1 MSLKLMYSS
10 AISVNLNDLG
20 LKLDRRYGI
29 FIGLIVPVV
38 PLQEPSNTLLRRFEY
53 AAASSGHLDKACLM
67 NGP

>member
-1 MSLKLMYSS
+1 MSLKVRYSS

-29 FIGLIVPVV
+29 LTGLVISVV
-38 PLQEPSNTLLRRFEY
+38 PLHEPSNTLLRRFEY
-53 AAASSGHLDKACLM
+53 AAVSSGHLDKACLI

>member
-10 AISVNLNDLG
+10 DISVNLNDLG
-20 LKLDRRYGI
+20 LKLDKRYEI
-29 FIGLIVPVV
+29 LTGLIVPVV
-38 PLQEPSNTLLRRFEY
+38 TLHEPSNTLLRRFEY

>member
-1 MSLKLMYSS
+1 MSLKVRYSS

-20 LKLDRRYGI
+20 LKLERRYDI
-29 FIGLIVPVV
+29 LTGLIISVV
-38 PLQEPSNTLLRRFEY
+38 PLHEPSNTFLRRFEY

>member
-1 MSLKLMYSS
+1 MSLSVKYSS

-20 LKLDRRYGI
+20 LKLDKRCEI
-29 FIGLIVPVV
+29 LTGLIISVV
-38 PLQEPSNTLLRRFEY
+38 PFQEPSSTLLRRFEY